1 MRLNF
6 LILHNV
12 ANFSRTLRNIA
23 DYVLCFERYAPQHNY
38 LYHKITE
45 PITNAMRDIPFQVVI
60 IDSSALGIVRYR
72 PRELWYQEKERWSF
86 IKDIDAVK
94 FAFPQDD
101 YHQSETLD
109 ELFFDWSIDHVYP
122 AVPRHHSMLYP
133 RTSRRAHIETAL
145 TGYVDDRSI
154 DEFAQ
159 FNKRFSERTIDVA
172 QRVTFYSPLGGRL
185 AQIKG
190 RLALAMKAAADEAGL
205 RTDISARDEDRIFG
219 DDWLRFLGN
228 ARSITGAPSGV
239 SVWDPKGE
247 IHDKVLEF
255 ESSHPDATF
264 EEVERACFPGQDGL
278 YDFSTV
284 SPRLFEAALMR
295 CGQVL
300 IEADYLGVLEPHQ
313 HYVPVKPD
321 FSNLT
326 DAVAELQDETLAT
339 RRIAACFDAL
349 IMDRKFRYSAFVARV
364 LKDVDASLSRRHLP
378 VKGLDDFDRLRAEH
392 ETQLAEIASR
402 AVAQRERSPAI
413 VPRVSA
419 ALAPFVP
426 PKLRKLAK
434 KLMGYGP

>member
-45 PITNAMRDIPFQVVI
+45 PITDAMRDMPFQVVI

-94 FAFPQDD
+94 LAFPQDD

-159 FNKRFSERTIDVA
+159 FNKPFAERTIDVA

-185 AQIKG
+185 AQLKG
-190 RLALAMKAAADEAGL
+190 RLALAMKEAADEAGL
-205 RTDISARDEDRIFG
+205 TTDISARDEDRIFG

-228 ARSITGAPSGV
+228 SRSITGAPSGV

-247 IHDKVLEF
+247 IHDKVAEF
-255 ESSHPDATF
+255 RSAHPDASF
-264 EEVERACFPGQDGL
+264 EEVEKACFPGQDGL

-300 IEADYLGVLEPHQ
+300 IEADYLGVLEPHR
-313 HYVPVKPD
+313 HYVPVKAD
-321 FSNLT
+321 FSNLQE
-326 DAVAELQDETLAT
+326 AVKELQDEAQAT

-349 IMDRKFRYSAFVARV
+349 MMDRRFRYSTFVARV
-364 LKDVDASLSRRHLP
+364 LQDVDATLSRRHLT
-378 VKGLDDFDRLRAEH
+378 VEGFDDFDRRRSEH
-392 ETQLAEIASR
+392 EAQLGEIARR
-402 AVAQRERSPAI
+402 AAARQERSPAVSRR
-413 VPRVSA
+413 VPA

-426 PKLRKLAK
+426 VRLWKLAK
-434 KLMGYGP
+434 KLMDYGP